1 MSTSAGNG
9 GPGSLIAEARA
20 GSPDALSALYLE
32 HGGAVFRL
40 AYKLVGA
47 REDAEDIVHDVFVG
61 LPEALRRYEERGRFV
76 GWLKRVTARVA
87 LMRLRSRKRR
97 REVALDS
104 ATAQAE
110 QPAPS
115 ERDGLQAAVSTLPD
129 HLRAVLVLKEIEGYA
144 HAEIAELLGISEGA
158 SRVRLT
164 RALKRLRNELESG
177 R

>member
-1 MSTSAGNG
+1 MSAAPVGEGFGASVDAVRAGN
-9 GPGSLIAEARA
+9 
-20 GSPDALSALYLE
+20 PDALAALYGEYGRALY
-32 HGGAVFRL
+32 RL
-40 AYKLVGA
+40 AYRLTGT
-47 REDAEDIVHDVFVG
+47 REDAEDVVHDVFVG
-61 LPEALRRYEERGRFV
+61 LPEALGRYEERGRFAS
-76 GWLKRVTARVA
+76 WLKRVTARVA
-87 LMRLRSRKRR
+87 LMRLRARNRR

-104 ATAQAE
+104 AAGETE

-115 ERDGLQAAVSTLPD
+115 ERDGLEAAVNTLPD